1 MTSNESTYKSSQLLE
16 SVRLS
21 LLTCGMAVSWDWV
34 LGMLTKVRSVKH
46 EITPTAVQ
54 CIPSK
59 FCFRQRENSCQTKSA
74 LFNCSDT
81 QFSGESYDS
90 GDFGEPG
97 EPRQGVTFEFFSLA
111 FSLKKLDHCFCFFKY
126 LF

>member
-59 FCFRQRENSCQTKSA
+59 FCFRQRENSFQTKSA

-97 EPRQGVTFEFFSLA
+97 EPRQGVTFEIFSRAFFSQKIR
-111 FSLKKLDHCFCFFKY
+111 SLFLFF
-126 LF
+126 